1 MNLIHSLFI
10 ALSIIDLLHGEEE
23 QSDAKP
29 QIQLELNSADTIP
42 TCPEPDNISQSGRL
56 KDINRRVKKICTVRI
71 KGRGIPKFRGVN
83 NELNFCNCKND
94 GGLRGDP
101 GLLSARHDDKE
112 KLIKKDNKGNIS
124 KGCTVLRRRRSG
136 ASSNLLRTFRNVTC
150 CQCSYEPI
158 PPWMPP
164 SVTLEPKYPF
174 PIFPRLPT
182 VPPIPFIEIGRRK
195 RSVKS

>member
-23 QSDAKP
+23 QNDAKP

-56 KDINRRVKKICTVRI
+56 KDIQKQVKKICTVRI

-150 CQCSYEPI
+150 CQCSYEV
-158 PPWMPP
+158 M
-164 SVTLEPKYPF
+164 
-174 PIFPRLPT
+174 
-182 VPPIPFIEIGRRK
+182 
-195 RSVKS
+195 